1 MDPGALADAIEEDKR
16 NGYLPFCI
24 VATVGT
30 TSTSSIDPIP
40 EIIPIGEKHAMWLH
54 VDAAYGGYYRLL
66 ADSDLHLAP
75 EDAASF
81 RAIREC
87 DSVVVDPHKHGLQP
101 YGCGSVLFSDPAV
114 ASLYRHDS
122 SYTYFTDVPLHLGEI
137 SLECSRAG
145 AAAAAVWATLK
156 LFPLRA
162 DSGLGPVLAKC
173 RSAARRWASL
183 IGDEGVLRIVME
195 PAIDIVCFYP
205 TTTEMTSSSISVKA
219 DGIFAAGMADLS
231 NPVYLAKMS
240 VGPDVLSDPDVVW
253 DAPTMT
259 ILRSC
264 LLKPEHNAEVPRLHQ
279 RVMDLARR

>member
-1 MDPGALADAIEEDKR
+1 MLEAQLATGEIGAV
-16 NGYLPFCI
+16 
-24 VATVGT
+24 VATAGT
-30 TSTSSIDPIP
+30 TSFGSVDSIP
-40 EIIPIGEKHAMWLH
+40 EMLALARQYGARLH

-66 ADSDLHLAP
+66 ADSDQHLAP

-173 RSAARRWASL
+173 RSAAKRWATL
-183 IGDEGVLRIVME
+183 IGGEDLLRLAVE
-195 PAIDIVCFYP
+195 PAIDIICFYP
-205 TTTEMTSSSISVKA
+205 TTTKMTATSISA
-219 DGIFAAGMADLS
+219 RTDEIFVAGMADLS

-240 VGPDVLSDPDVVW
+240 VGPDVLGDQDVVW
-253 DAPTMT
+253 DAPTVT

-264 LLKPEHNAEVPRLHQ
+264 LLKPEHDAEVSRLHN
-279 RVMDLARR
+279 RVVELATP